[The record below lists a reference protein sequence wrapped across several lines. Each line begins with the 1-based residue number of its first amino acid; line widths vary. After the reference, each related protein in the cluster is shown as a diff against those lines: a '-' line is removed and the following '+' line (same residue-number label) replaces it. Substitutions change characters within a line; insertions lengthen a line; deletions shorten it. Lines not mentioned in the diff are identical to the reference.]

1 MLKEKAEDL
10 RNKLRAEAQIRFIR
24 KVAAEDGISWDEA
37 YNLCLGL
44 TDPPDYHY
52 TVGYKLADPV
62 LQTGLWGPGTKAE
75 KERVRRMFESELC
88 AEEIQIFREEVLPM
102 KPGKAFRSALKK
114 KGKAPRKQE

>member
-24 KVAAEDGISWDEA
+24 KVAAEDDISWDEA
-37 YNLCLGL
+37 YDLCLGL

-62 LQTGLWGPGTKAE
+62 IQTGLWGPGTKAE

-88 AEEIQIFREEVLPM
+88 AEEIQIVREEVIPM
-102 KPGKAFRSALKK
+102 KPGKAFRAALRK